1 MTREDVSYVVTEFG
15 IAKLKGKSLEDRA
28 RELIAIAD
36 PKFQDELIEEY
47 EKRFKKRFHKFVK

>member
-47 EKRFKKRFHKFVK
+47 EKEI